1 MADDANGVLAEY
13 LTEAELAR
21 DIKKS
26 QRTIQRWKRVHQGP
40 RRTILGRTTL
50 YHKRD
55 VKEWLEAQRED
66 RPQRRR
72 VPRTPTRAAAR
83 EHDTQE
89 AEDPP

>member
-1 MADDANGVLAEY
+1 MADDANRLLLEY

-21 DIKKS
+21 ELCKS
-26 QRTIQRWKRVHQGP
+26 LRTLQRWKRLQHGP

-50 YHKRD
+50 YHRRD

-72 VPRTPTRAAAR
+72 VA
-83 EHDTQE
+83 
-89 AEDPP
+89 